1 MRENL
6 ASTSIMSDFLAY
18 LPTFTVFLPL
28 IKDYRKHY
36 FTILQSYA
44 PIMTVIVLRLPH
56 VAQTFY
62 AQHLVLV
69 VSSDLH
75 INPLA
80 QNLFSLMSVATLKHL
95 AACKKRH

>member
-1 MRENL
+1 M
-6 ASTSIMSDFLAY
+6 IMM
-18 LPTFTVFLPL
+18 
-28 IKDYRKHY
+28 
-36 FTILQSYA
+36 
-44 PIMTVIVLRLPH
+44 MTVIVLRLPH